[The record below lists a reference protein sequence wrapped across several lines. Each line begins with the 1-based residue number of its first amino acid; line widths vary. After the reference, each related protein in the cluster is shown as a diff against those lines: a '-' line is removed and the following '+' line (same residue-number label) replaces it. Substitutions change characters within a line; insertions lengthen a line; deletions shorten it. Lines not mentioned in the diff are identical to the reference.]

1 MAKTMHLDEDDR
13 KLLFETK
20 QKLDEATKLMGEL
33 METIDVLS
41 NPKMMKAIKQG
52 QDDIKAGRVKDLRI
66 ILKEEQVEAS

>member
-1 MAKTMHLDEDDR
+1 MAKTTYLDENDR

-41 NPKMMKAIKQG
+41 DPEMMKAIKQG
-52 QDDIKAGRVKDLRI
+52 QDDVKAGRVKGLRC
-66 ILKEEQVEAS
+66 ILKEEQVEA